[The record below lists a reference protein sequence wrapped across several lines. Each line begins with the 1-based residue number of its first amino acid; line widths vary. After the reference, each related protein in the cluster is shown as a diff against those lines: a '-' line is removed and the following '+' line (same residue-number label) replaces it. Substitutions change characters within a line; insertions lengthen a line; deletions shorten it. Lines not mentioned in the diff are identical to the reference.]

1 MLLLRR
7 NVSFDLFCL
16 DSLLNFLC
24 FVCLLWFLSVTFL
37 AKMGVGAFADE
48 LVQGRL
54 HYVERC
60 PQTAARAHVEEE
72 GWVGVGVGMWG

>member
-1 MLLLRR
+1 M
-7 NVSFDLFCL
+7 
-16 DSLLNFLC
+16 
-24 FVCLLWFLSVTFL
+24 SVTFL

-72 GWVGVGVGMWG
+72 GWVGVGGGMWG